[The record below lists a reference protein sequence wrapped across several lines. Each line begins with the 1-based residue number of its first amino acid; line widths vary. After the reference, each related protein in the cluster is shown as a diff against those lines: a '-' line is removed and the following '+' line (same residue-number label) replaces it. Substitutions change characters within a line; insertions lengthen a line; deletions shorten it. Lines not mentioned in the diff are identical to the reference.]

1 MTKNQFTNLIRKCK
15 GNLFTEI
22 AVEKDGVL
30 IPVTRMC
37 NSKNDGV
44 ICFINADNK
53 VATAINKRD
62 ISTVEQLNTSRDDYD
77 YSLLITTKNDKSIK
91 VHINMKDGYSLY
103 AYTDDVIR
111 NYKAVAEAVPNH
123 LDRYKGETVVVKHS
137 TISAMYRTF
146 SEEED
151 GDVLPVTDSYIM
163 HNFDYVIFYDGIA
176 QNVPCIKMFS
186 KDNRNIYTC
195 AMGVH
200 LISDNVVY
208 TADGEFILNV
218 MDKNTNN

>member
-1 MTKNQFTNLIRKCK
+1 MTKNQFINIIRQCDSDIFK
-15 GNLFTEI
+15 EI
-22 AVEKDGVL
+22 AIEKDNML
-30 IPVTRMC
+30 IPVKRIC
-37 NSKNDGV
+37 NSKNDSV
-44 ICFINADNK
+44 ISFINTENK
-53 VATAINKRD
+53 VITSINKRD
-62 ISTVEQLNTSRDDYD
+62 MSTVKQLNTSLDNYD

-123 LDRYKGETVVVKHS
+123 LDRFKGETVVVKHS
-137 TISAMYRTF
+137 TNSAMYRTF
-146 SEEED
+146 SEEEN

-163 HNFDYVIFYDGIA
+163 HNFDYVIFYDGITP
-176 QNVPCIKMFS
+176 NIPCIKMYS
-186 KDNRNIYTC
+186 KDNGNIYTC

-208 TADGEFILNV
+208 TADGEFILNA
-218 MDKNTNN
+218 ME

>member
-1 MTKNQFTNLIRKCK
+1 MTKNQFTNLIRKCDSDIFK
-15 GNLFTEI
+15 EI
-22 AVEKDGVL
+22 TVEKNGAL

-37 NSKNDGV
+37 NSKNDGM
-44 ICFINADNK
+44 ICFFNADNK

-62 ISTVEQLNTSRDDYD
+62 ISSVEQLNISCDDYA

-103 AYTDDVIR
+103 AYTDNVIR
-111 NYKAVAEAVPNH
+111 NYNAVAEAVPNH

-137 TISAMYRTF
+137 TNSAMYRTF
-146 SEEED
+146 SEEEN

-163 HNFDYVIFYDGIA
+163 HNFDYVIFYNGITP
-176 QNVPCIKMFS
+176 NIPCIKMYS
-186 KDNRNIYTC
+186 KDNKNIYAC

-218 MDKNTNN
+218 ME

>member
-1 MTKNQFTNLIRKCK
+1 MTKNQFTNLIRKCDSD
-15 GNLFTEI
+15 LFTEI
-22 AVEKDGVL
+22 AVEKDGAL

-37 NSKNDGV
+37 NSKNDGM
-44 ICFINADNK
+44 ICFFNADNK

-62 ISTVEQLNTSRDDYD
+62 ISSVEQLNISCDDYA

-111 NYKAVAEAVPNH
+111 NYNAVAEAIPNH
-123 LDRYKGETVVVKHS
+123 LDKFKGKTVVVKHR
-137 TISAMYRTF
+137 TTTAMYRTF
-146 SEEED
+146 SEEEN

-163 HNFDYVIFYDGIA
+163 HNFDYVIFYDGITP
-176 QNVPCIKMFS
+176 NIPCIKMYS
-186 KDNRNIYTC
+186 KDNKNIYAC

-218 MDKNTNN
+218 ME